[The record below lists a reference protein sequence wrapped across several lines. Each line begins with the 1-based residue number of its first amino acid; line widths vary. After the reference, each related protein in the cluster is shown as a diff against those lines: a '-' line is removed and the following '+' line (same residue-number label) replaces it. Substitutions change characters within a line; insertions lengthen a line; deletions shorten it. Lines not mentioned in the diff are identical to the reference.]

1 MNNTNLICEL
11 RKHLEQANRI
21 PMKDLKKELDIYNND
36 DLALMIL
43 DLVDDGVKNFNYFSK
58 PDKRHYM
65 KRGLE
70 YLARNN
76 IDIYITDKTKIID
89 KIDDVITNI
98 HEIQKPVSVDP
109 NNSRFYHGYE
119 FLDRLLYMLKKTRSA
134 LNSEKY
140 YEKNYHDE
148 KDEEFKFLV
157 KIITEIDDYKFLEKL
172 FDTYPEVLNAVDKN
186 KYTLFDMVIEQYIK
200 ILVSEENQGKLAYY
214 QAVLKLFIYSKRCY
228 ISDELIHAI
237 IDELKH
243 LIMRINESDL
253 YKPEREKRIYYINEL
268 ITVLNIKRYQ
278 KDISDEINNLYNKY
292 DVHELVPDQV
302 LKEMK
307 SMTIPNNTSY
317 KDLRDRDIFTIDT
330 TGSKTYDD
338 AMSIDK
344 IDENR
349 TRLSIYVPAVADF
362 IPKRSIIDKYIRNKG
377 EAIFLKDKVLP
388 LFPFEICEKLFSLD
402 HGKKRLA
409 LTFDIIFN
417 GNEIE
422 DINIYRGLI
431 EVRKNLYYDNCKDT
445 DEGYK
450 LKEFDTKILNNK
462 TKDENNYKIIHTN
475 INTFVQE
482 TIAKYIASKQIP
494 FIYRK
499 KETNYISNKLN
510 SIKEDMNITDNTFVD
525 SIISIYDNDDNLKRR
540 YTNIPYGEIT
550 SSILNPIRDYASIA
564 SQYLILQNIVDDENK
579 IIKLYFTELEDL
591 TEHLDN
597 RHRKNKH
604 FKSDY
609 NQLYSLLKHR
619 ENIMAKQN
627 QEKIKVKKLTK

>member
-237 IDELKH
+237 IDELRH

-268 ITVLNIKRYQ
+268 ITVLNVKRYQ
-278 KDISDEINNLYNKY
+278 KDISDEINSLYNKY

-402 HGKKRLA
+402 CGKKRLA

-499 KETNYISNKLN
+499 KEKNYISNKLN

>member
-237 IDELKH
+237 IDELRH

-268 ITVLNIKRYQ
+268 ITVLNVKRYQ
-278 KDISDEINNLYNKY
+278 KDISDEINSLYNKY

-388 LFPFEICEKLFSLD
+388 LFPFEISKKLFSLD
-402 HGKKRLA
+402 CGKKRLA